1 MARGYIAR
9 FPLKSKESSVRWA
22 YQVKRPSSRY
32 AMWTRTMFR
41 LPTEVCEMR
50 DTCFLYWL
58 DSVTFTRC
66 RIEVEAT
73 GALRPYDFP
82 DCLRKLF
89 LDNVDFSVFYQ
100 PAFAHNVVLVNN
112 FHCSSESL

>member
-9 FPLKSKESSVRWA
+9 LPLKRKESSVRRA

-50 DTCFLYWL
+50 DTCFLIL
-58 DSVTFTRC
+58 
-66 RIEVEAT
+66 A
-73 GALRPYDFP
+73 
-82 DCLRKLF
+82 
-89 LDNVDFSVFYQ
+89 
-100 PAFAHNVVLVNN
+100 
-112 FHCSSESL
+112 